1 MVDLEHAID
10 VCTTFTGGS
19 VYLNAE
25 LRHARIALAF
35 TCHFALGSAN
45 SDGVTA

>member
-1 MVDLEHAID
+1 MFVLHFSRK
-10 VCTTFTGGS
+10 VSHSFTGGS